1 MNRENRAGPADEGQV
16 GRDATPNRQECSAVS
31 KSLSGRKGWGGASQV
46 ALVIKN
52 PPANAGDLRVVD
64 SIPGSGRSPGGGYGN
79 SLQYSCLENLMD
91 RGAWRVRV
99 YGVTKSW
106 ARQSD

>member
-79 SLQYSCLENLMD
+79 SLQYSCLEDSMD
-91 RGAWRVRV
+91 RRAWRAIQFIESQRVRHN
-99 YGVTKSW
+99 
-106 ARQSD
+106 